1 MNKVIIIS
9 SLAKQVLEYVYPK
22 YKYLARDQDDFDGL
36 QAYEEEPEKE
46 NHFDGAW
53 DTNGGDYSSLRFIQ
67 DELPFVKWSDK
78 KAWRIKEDILD
89 VAKVEVKENP
99 PLKFEKLKEGTW
111 VWDNYYKIYVRV
123 TETLTLKTLNSNDET
138 FIVRVAILTPSLD
151 VTLMSVVYDKY
162 RFYKYEV
169 EDNA

>member
-53 DTNGGDYSSLRFIQ
+53 DTNGGDYISLRFIQ

-89 VAKVEVKENP
+89 VAKVGG
-99 PLKFEKLKEGTW
+99 EKRCQKQQR
-111 VWDNYYKIYVRV
+111 KS
-123 TETLTLKTLNSNDET
+123 K
-138 FIVRVAILTPSLD
+138 
-151 VTLMSVVYDKY
+151 
-162 RFYKYEV
+162 
-169 EDNA
+169 

>member
-1 MNKVIIIS
+1 MNKYKEALNELSYPLDDS
-9 SLAKQVLEYVYPK
+9 SCGGCKCGTSDCQDCKKAQAVFTLEQ
-22 YKYLARDQDDFDGL
+22 LIN
-36 QAYEEEPEKE
+36 E
-46 NHFDGAW
+46 HFD
-53 DTNGGDYSSLRFIQ
+53 
-67 DELPFVKWSDK
+67 
-78 KAWRIKEDILD
+78 
-89 VAKVEVKENP
+89 NP

>member
-53 DTNGGDYSSLRFIQ
+53 DTMGGDFISLRFIQ
-67 DELPFVKWSDK
+67 DELSFVKWSDK

-89 VAKVEVKENP
+89 VAKVEVKN
-99 PLKFEKLKEGTW
+99 
-111 VWDNYYKIYVRV
+111 DA
-123 TETLTLKTLNSNDET
+123 NS
-138 FIVRVAILTPSLD
+138 
-151 VTLMSVVYDKY
+151 
-162 RFYKYEV
+162 
-169 EDNA
+169 